1 MRFVVSDKISS
12 SSSSSSFTFASSFLD
27 TKIFLLLFLPNFDKD
42 CFFDDDDEKEEEEEI
57 VGAPLLTALFKA
69 ERKRNVV
76 ISSSLL
82 NFARNKEREDEMILF

>member
-1 MRFVVSDKISS
+1 MRFVVSDKI

-42 CFFDDDDEKEEEEEI
+42 CFFDEDDEKEEEEEEI

>member
-12 SSSSSSFTFASSFLD
+12 SSSSSSFTLASSFLD

-42 CFFDDDDEKEEEEEI
+42 CFFDEDDEKEEEEEI
-57 VGAPLLTALFKA
+57 VGAPLAALFKA
-69 ERKRNVV
+69 ERERNVV

>member
-1 MRFVVSDKISS
+1 MRFVVFDKI

-27 TKIFLLLFLPNFDKD
+27 TKILLLLFLPNFDKD
-42 CFFDDDDEKEEEEEI
+42 CFFDDDDEKEEEEEEI
-57 VGAPLLTALFKA
+57 VGAPLAPAFKA

-82 NFARNKEREDEMILF
+82 NFARKKEREDEMILF